1 MNILRFVFGIYGNAT
16 ALFLFLSPLFG
27 NQDSASLF
35 KNDDPTCIEIWNLVI
50 HVKTSHMENVFLSS
64 SFAITSLLFKQ
75 SVKYRWWLLVAQI
88 WEISAKV
95 AVLLPNRNNEGLE
108 HTGSSMEILVPCAN
122 GMGIIPNVL
131 IGVS

>member
-1 MNILRFVFGIYGNAT
+1 MSSDNFGEMGNT
-16 ALFLFLSPLFG
+16 GPCGGPCTETHFDRFG

-75 SVKYRWWLLVAQI
+75 SGKYRWWLLVAQI

-108 HTGSSMEILVPCAN
+108 NFDDDNRSFWSRSNQIHS
-122 GMGIIPNVL
+122 
-131 IGVS
+131 

>member
-1 MNILRFVFGIYGNAT
+1 MGNT
-16 ALFLFLSPLFG
+16 GPCGGPCTKTHFDRFG

-50 HVKTSHMENVFLSS
+50 HVKTSHMEIFFLNS

-108 HTGSSMEILVPCAN
+108 VSYQTYIQLV
-122 GMGIIPNVL
+122 
-131 IGVS
+131 